1 MIGAE
6 STDVLKAVYGPGWGY
21 LFMDE
26 IILIPIDGITE
37 FNVYKSG
44 VDQDEAM
51 KARIIERRAAI
62 FADKNSLQLSKWE
75 NVLNPS
81 ANYLRFQRVED
92 RRAVSL
98 EMRSGDVP
106 F

>member
-1 MIGAE
+1 
-6 STDVLKAVYGPGWGY
+6 
-21 LFMDE
+21 
-26 IILIPIDGITE
+26 
-37 FNVYKSG
+37 
-44 VDQDEAM
+44 M